1 MKPGFLRAVLVR
13 LAAIVLAA
21 GAFGVA
27 TSSPAQAFGD
37 ETFGCRIA
45 PGFDPAF
52 RPFCT
57 NTKPS
62 PTYNVAF
69 LVQNLSGDGY
79 TFSWIISGTFIGG
92 VSTGCGQT
100 DSICGLNVRGGRLD
114 SEIQMTVILSQGG
127 QMAAKHA
134 TAVIN
139 AYCGPQLC

>member
-1 MKPGFLRAVLVR
+1 MKPGFLRAVLLR
-13 LAAIVLAA
+13 LAAVVLAA

-27 TSSPAQAFGD
+27 GGSPAQAFGD

-52 RPFCT
+52 RPLCT

-62 PTYNVAF
+62 PTYSVAF
-69 LVQNLSGDGY
+69 VVNNLSGGGY
-79 TFSWIISGTFIGG
+79 TFSWIIGGSFIGG
-92 VSTGCGQT
+92 VSSGCGPT
-100 DSICGLNVRGGRLD
+100 DSICGLTVRGGRLD
-114 SEIQMTVILSQGG
+114 SEIQMTVILAQAG
-127 QMAAKHA
+127 QLAARHA